1 MSQKW
6 KYRISGMAAG
16 AANGLFGGGGGMVMV
31 PLLLKWCHLEEQK
44 AFATCVAVILPFC
57 VVSAAVFLFRT
68 DFDWLQALPY
78 LMGGLA
84 GGFVGGK
91 LFTRVDPLW
100 LKRVFAAFLVYGGIR
115 YLL

>member
-1 MSQKW
+1 MSDKW

-44 AFATCVAVILPFC
+44 AFATCVAVIFPFC

-68 DFDWLQALPY
+68 DFDWLQTLPY

-84 GGFVGGK
+84 GGALGGK
-91 LFTRVDPLW
+91 LFPKVDPLW
-100 LKRVFAAFLVYGGIR
+100 LKRIFAAFLVYGGIR